1 MQHCFQGYGEPCWNA
16 THHPSADNTPVTWD
30 SQVIILT
37 IFLSDYEPSLNF
49 TALCD
54 DEFQIERISLLTLV
68 KEISSG
74 NQSISFCK
82 GLHMVPE
89 LSPNLFLERAQFA
102 VTPYPCNCCLQSCF
116 HSKALSHR
124 VNSLQENFQAHIYLL
139 LCVCDIAH
147 SLKSSLIMKRP
158 SVFS

>member
-1 MQHCFQGYGEPCWNA
+1 M
-16 THHPSADNTPVTWD
+16 
-30 SQVIILT
+30 
-37 IFLSDYEPSLNF
+37 SDYEPSLNF

-158 SVFS
+158 SVFSKTAYLMAAISVTLHNEDAMAQVPSVSPRSEEYLH